1 MKRTGLLISFICI
14 ILTAKSNE
22 IANDYIVGKIYKLN
36 GDTLIAKIHLGAT
49 SKNFIKVL
57 YMDSFGHYLDE
68 KNKVRGL
75 NPNKIKGFEVMID
88 SIIYVFLSKNINN
101 SGKNNKFYHLIN
113 DKYSTV
119 KLYEFYSKKE
129 MITGAILGGGI
140 GAVSGAQLTD
150 VSYMIEYNDS
160 VLYQPKRK
168 DFRYDKLAF
177 ILSDNKEIE
186 KKIEDQ
192 IYKYDDIPLIIEAY
206 NKWFAAK

>member
-1 MKRTGLLISFICI
+1 MKKISLLISF
-14 ILTAKSNE
+14 LFTFSFSKSNE
-22 IANDYIVGKIYKLN
+22 IANDYIIGKIYKLN
-36 GDTLIAKIHLGAT
+36 GDTLIAKIHLGST

-88 SIIYVFLSKNINN
+88 SINYIFLSKNN
-101 SGKNNKFYHLIN
+101 SKNGENKKFYHLIN
-113 DKYSTV
+113 DKTSTV
-119 KLYEFYSKKE
+119 KLYEFYSTKG
-129 MITGAILGGGI
+129 MITAAVLGGGI

-150 VSYMIEYNDS
+150 VSYIIEYNDS
-160 VLYQPKRK
+160 ILYQPKRI

-192 IYKYDDIPLIIEAY
+192 IYKYDDIPLIIAAY
-206 NKWFAAK
+206 NKWFSTK

>member
-1 MKRTGLLISFICI
+1 
-14 ILTAKSNE
+14 
-22 IANDYIVGKIYKLN
+22 
-36 GDTLIAKIHLGAT
+36 
-49 SKNFIKVL
+49 
-57 YMDSFGHYLDE
+57 MDSFGHYLDE

-88 SIIYVFLSKNINN
+88 SINYTFLSKNTTENGE
-101 SGKNNKFYHLIN
+101 SKKFYHLIN
-113 DKYSTV
+113 DKNSTV
-119 KLYEFYSKKE
+119 KLYEFYSTKG
-129 MITGAILGGGI
+129 IIAGAVLGGGI

-192 IYKYDDIPLIIEAY
+192 LYKYDDIPLIIVAY
-206 NKWFAAK
+206 NNWFSAK